1 MLEKIKQQIN
11 EIKIILEGL
20 KNQKEDIDKYLKENK
35 YAKKITE
42 KFFKNDQQI
51 ISEIKKNK
59 ELITEL
65 KHNHIKL
72 TESQKEKEK
81 SHKQYIEELNKT
93 LNSTLKLL
101 KKLELEKT
109 YIDQEIIDI
118 LNLNEIEDLK
128 DIIEFNKTILLKKKG
143 FIQKE
148 EIEEAPE
155 EKKEIKIESKQTENK
170 KETLKPTKEEKIE
183 KILLYNSLEEL
194 NDHLKKQYN
203 IEIETERNIEELNKI
218 IEIIENSSIKEID
231 NSLIKDILE
240 KCEMYQLRTMKE
252 ALEEN
257 EIEAKDIVHIKDIF
271 LYCEKNQRIAEYITR
286 YKDLKKEQ
294 KLNLLNKSEAKRE
307 KYVRNKNAMLSY
319 GLFIKNNNAL
329 LAEISIEKLDQMI
342 ELGHY
347 NELVYIASLYN
358 TKSKL
363 VENIQFE
370 DYMAQKRYP
379 NLYNYFFEGTIY
391 NHITEIDEKKY
402 DMTRSIEIINNEIK
416 KDKKYKSKLIM
427 GMPDLKQ
434 LTSRNEILK
443 RETEI
448 SKRSFDNF
456 LLTIFP
462 HEVKDANII
471 YGEKNKYLE
480 LIEEK
485 FSSKKSISYGIKI
498 RKDFAR
504 AGLIQISKP
513 KVLRL
518 LNEHLYEEHEITK
531 DIVKQC
537 MLYNLITTDEILNE
551 LDRILTE
558 EFELLDQKIK
568 KY

>member
-1 MLEKIKQQIN
+1 MLEKIKTQIK
-11 EIKIILEGL
+11 EIEIILSGL
-20 KNQKEDIDKYLKENK
+20 ENQDDNIDKYLKENK

-42 KFFKNDQQI
+42 KFFENDQPI
-51 ISEIKKNK
+51 ISEIRKNK
-59 ELITEL
+59 ELVTEL
-65 KHNHIKL
+65 KKNHIKL

-81 SHKQYIEELNKT
+81 SHKQYIDELSRT
-93 LNSTLKLL
+93 LKSALKLL
-101 KKLELEKT
+101 KKLEQEKT
-109 YIDQEIIDI
+109 YIDEEIIDV
-118 LNLNEIEDLK
+118 LDLNEIEDLK
-128 DIIEFNKTILLKKKG
+128 DIIEFNKTIILKKKG

-148 EIEEAPE
+148 ETEEEPE

-194 NDHLKKQYN
+194 NNHLKKQYN

-257 EIEAKDIVHIKDIF
+257 EIKAKDIVHIKDIF

-294 KLNLLNKSEAKRE
+294 KLNLLNKSEARRE

-347 NELVYIASLYN
+347 NELIYIASLYN

>member
-65 KHNHIKL
+65 KYNHIKL
-72 TESQKEKEK
+72 TENQKEKEK
-81 SHKQYIEELNKT
+81 NHKQYIEELNKT

-118 LNLNEIEDLK
+118 LDLNEIEDLK
-128 DIIEFNKTILLKKKG
+128 DIIEFNKIIMLKKKG
-143 FIQKE
+143 FVQKE
-148 EIEEAPE
+148 ELTEEIVQEEPKIEQQPKQ
-155 EKKEIKIESKQTENK
+155 EKKEKSN
-170 KETLKPTKEEKIE
+170 KEEKIE
-183 KILLYNSLEEL
+183 KVLLYNNLEEL
-194 NDHLKKQYN
+194 NNYLKKQYN
-203 IEIETERNIEELNKI
+203 IEIETDRSIEELNKI
-218 IEIIENSSIKEID
+218 IEIIENSSIKEIN

-240 KCEMYQLRTMKE
+240 KCEMYQLITMKE

-257 EIEAKDIVHIKDIF
+257 EIEAKDVEHIKDIF
-271 LYCEKNQRIAEYITR
+271 LYCEKNERIAEYIIR

-294 KLNLLNKSEAKRE
+294 KLNILNKSEARRE

-347 NELVYIASLYN
+347 NELLYIASLYN
-358 TKSKL
+358 NKRKL

-370 DYMAQKRYP
+370 DYLAQKRYP
-379 NLYNYFFEGTIY
+379 NLYNFFFEGTIY
-391 NHITEIDEKKY
+391 NHITEINENKY
-402 DMTRSIEIINNEIK
+402 DMTRSIEIIHNEIK
-416 KDKKYKSKLIM
+416 KDEKYKSKLIM

-443 RETEI
+443 KETET

-456 LLTIFP
+456 LITIFP
-462 HEVKDANII
+462 YKVKDANVI
-471 YGEKNKYLE
+471 YEEKNKYVE

-485 FSSKKSISYGIKI
+485 FSIKNGISYGIKI
-498 RKDFAR
+498 RKDLAR

-518 LNEHLYEEHEITK
+518 LNEHIYERHEITK

-558 EFELLDQKIK
+558 EFELLDQKVK
-568 KY
+568 RK

>member
-1 MLEKIKQQIN
+1 M
-11 EIKIILEGL
+11 
-20 KNQKEDIDKYLKENK
+20 D
-35 YAKKITE
+35 
-42 KFFKNDQQI
+42 
-51 ISEIKKNK
+51 
-59 ELITEL
+59 
-65 KHNHIKL
+65 
-72 TESQKEKEK
+72 
-81 SHKQYIEELNKT
+81 
-93 LNSTLKLL
+93 
-101 KKLELEKT
+101 
-109 YIDQEIIDI
+109 
-118 LNLNEIEDLK
+118 LNEIEDLK
-128 DIIEFNKTILLKKKG
+128 NIIEFNKIIMLKKKG
-143 FIQKE
+143 FVQKE
-148 EIEEAPE
+148 ELTEEIVQEELKIVKDDQQPKQ
-155 EKKEIKIESKQTENK
+155 EKKEKSN
-170 KETLKPTKEEKIE
+170 KEEKIE
-183 KILLYNSLEEL
+183 KVLLYNNLEEL
-194 NDHLKKQYN
+194 NNYLKKQYN
-203 IEIETERNIEELNKI
+203 IEIETDRSIEELNII
-218 IEIIENSSIKEID
+218 IEIIENSSIKEIN

-240 KCEMYQLRTMKE
+240 KCEMYQLITMKE

-257 EIEAKDIVHIKDIF
+257 EIEAKDVKHIKDIF
-271 LYCEKNQRIAEYITR
+271 LYCEKNERIAEYIIR

-294 KLNLLNKSEAKRE
+294 KLNILNKSEARRE

-347 NELVYIASLYN
+347 NELLYIASLYN
-358 TKSKL
+358 NKSKL

-518 LNEHLYEEHEITK
+518 LNEHLYEKHEITK

>member
-109 YIDQEIIDI
+109 YIDQEIIGI
-118 LNLNEIEDLK
+118 LDLNEIEDLK
-128 DIIEFNKTILLKKKG
+128 NIIEFNKIIMLKKKG
-143 FIQKE
+143 FVPKE
-148 EIEEAPE
+148 ELTEEIVQE
-155 EKKEIKIESKQTENK
+155 EPKIVKDEQQPKQEKSN
-170 KETLKPTKEEKIE
+170 KEEKIE
-183 KILLYNSLEEL
+183 KVLLYNNLEEL
-194 NDHLKKQYN
+194 NNYLKKQYN
-203 IEIETERNIEELNKI
+203 IEIETDRSIEELNKI
-218 IEIIENSSIKEID
+218 IEIIENSSIKEIN

-240 KCEMYQLRTMKE
+240 KCEMYQLITMKE

-257 EIEAKDIVHIKDIF
+257 EIEAKDVKHIKDIF
-271 LYCEKNQRIAEYITR
+271 LYCEKNERIAEYIIR

-294 KLNLLNKSEAKRE
+294 KLNILNKSEARRE

-347 NELVYIASLYN
+347 NELLYIASLYN
-358 TKSKL
+358 NKSKL

-379 NLYNYFFEGTIY
+379 NLYNFFFEGTIY
-391 NHITEIDEKKY
+391 NHITEINENKY
-402 DMTRSIEIINNEIK
+402 DMTRSIEIIHNEIK
-416 KDKKYKSKLIM
+416 KDEKYKSKLIM

-443 RETEI
+443 KETET

-456 LLTIFP
+456 LITIFP
-462 HEVKDANII
+462 YKVKDANII

-518 LNEHLYEEHEITK
+518 LNEHLYEKHEITK

-558 EFELLDQKIK
+558 KFELLDQKIK

>member
-109 YIDQEIIDI
+109 YIDQEIIGI
-118 LNLNEIEDLK
+118 LDLNEIEDLK
-128 DIIEFNKTILLKKKG
+128 NIIEFNKIIMLKKKG
-143 FIQKE
+143 FVQKE
-148 EIEEAPE
+148 ELTEEIVQEELKIVKDDQQPKQ
-155 EKKEIKIESKQTENK
+155 EKKEKSN
-170 KETLKPTKEEKIE
+170 KEEKIE
-183 KILLYNSLEEL
+183 KVLLYNNLEEL
-194 NDHLKKQYN
+194 NNYLKKQYN
-203 IEIETERNIEELNKI
+203 IEIETDRSIEELNII
-218 IEIIENSSIKEID
+218 IEIIENSSIKEIN

-240 KCEMYQLRTMKE
+240 KCEMYQLITMKE

-257 EIEAKDIVHIKDIF
+257 EIEAKDVKHIKDIF
-271 LYCEKNQRIAEYITR
+271 LYCEKNERIAEYIIR

-294 KLNLLNKSEAKRE
+294 KLNILNKSEARRE

-347 NELVYIASLYN
+347 NELLYIASLYN
-358 TKSKL
+358 NKSKL

-518 LNEHLYEEHEITK
+518 LNEHLYEKHEITK